1 MIQPDSE
8 GTIDSKNAS
17 FNWTRKDLIGLE
29 EISKDEL
36 LHILN
41 TARGMQ
47 AISNRSIR
55 KAPAL
60 RGRVAVLL
68 FFEPSTRTRT
78 SFQLAAERLS
88 ADTIEFTEKMSATR
102 KGETLIDT
110 AQNIEAMG
118 VDIMIVRHAAPGS
131 SQIIANNVDCCV
143 VNAGDGPHEHPTQAL
158 LDIFTMQEH
167 FGKDLT
173 GKKVAFIGDI
183 AHSRVARS
191 NLFGLVKLGAEVHLI
206 GPRTL
211 LPNGF
216 KRYHPNVHLHHHLD
230 EILPELDCINLLRIQ
245 LERQGA
251 LNFPSIREYNKLYCI
266 DERRMK
272 LAKPNVLI
280 MHPGPM
286 NREVEIASSVADGK
300 NSAILKQVT
309 NGLAVRMAVL
319 LLVMTAADSSI
330 LA

>member
-143 VNAGDGPHEHPTQAL
+143 VNAG
-158 LDIFTMQEH
+158 
-167 FGKDLT
+167 
-173 GKKVAFIGDI
+173 
-183 AHSRVARS
+183 R
-191 NLFGLVKLGAEVHLI
+191 
-206 GPRTL
+206 
-211 LPNGF
+211 
-216 KRYHPNVHLHHHLD
+216 
-230 EILPELDCINLLRIQ
+230 C
-245 LERQGA
+245 
-251 LNFPSIREYNKLYCI
+251 
-266 DERRMK
+266 
-272 LAKPNVLI
+272 
-280 MHPGPM
+280 
-286 NREVEIASSVADGK
+286 SSV
-300 NSAILKQVT
+300 
-309 NGLAVRMAVL
+309 
-319 LLVMTAADSSI
+319 
-330 LA
+330 

>member
-1 MIQPDSE
+1 MTNTDNQAL
-8 GTIDSKNAS
+8 K
-17 FNWTRKDLIGLE
+17 WTRKHLIGLE
-29 EISKDEL
+29 DLSKDEI
-36 LHILN
+36 LHILR
-41 TARGMQ
+41 TAKGMQ

-88 ADTIEFTEKMSATR
+88 ADTMEFTEKMSATR

-110 AQNIEAMG
+110 AKNIEAMG

-131 SQIIANNVDCCV
+131 SQLIANNVDCCV
-143 VNAGDGPHEHPTQAL
+143 VNAGDGQHEHPTQAL
-158 LDIFTMQEH
+158 LDIFTMQEQ
-167 FGKDLT
+167 FGEDLT
-173 GKKVAFIGDI
+173 GIKVAFIGDI
-183 AHSRVARS
+183 SHSRVARS
-191 NLFGLVKLGAEVHLI
+191 DIFGLIKLGAEVHLI

-211 LPNGF
+211 LPGGLKN
-216 KRYHPNVHLHHHLD
+216 YHPNVHLHHHLD
-230 EILPELDCINLLRIQ
+230 EILPELDVINLLRIQ

-251 LNFPSIREYNKLYCI
+251 LNFPSIREYNKLYGI

-272 LAKPNVLI
+272 LAKPDVMI

-286 NREVEIASSVADGK
+286 NREVEIASSVADGAH
-300 NSAILKQVT
+300 SVILKQVT

-319 LLVMTAADSSI
+319 SLVMSAEDSTIASQM
-330 LA
+330 